1 MRKDRKP
8 FEHIKGK
15 TGFSLRAFGKLHGE
29 GFLIGGRT
37 VLKGA
42 TKKGEEEREV
52 LVGGDSCG
60 GLLIKRKPLL
70 EDAVLTRDFVVVF
83 GGEVATAVLLKVGGN
98 GVIKRA
104 PALGPFGA
112 AHFFHQL
119 FDRHSFHPYEFK
131 EIRSVEEYTYPRS
144 YLSLP
149 R

>member
-1 MRKDRKP
+1 ML
-8 FEHIKGK
+8 
-15 TGFSLRAFGKLHGE
+15 SLLRFGE
-29 GFLIGGRT
+29 GTGESFFIRRFS
-37 VLKGA
+37 VFKGA

-83 GGEVATAVLLKVGGN
+83 GGEVAAAVLLKVGGN